1 MKNLLTF
8 GCSFTDIDDEH
19 LLSQRGGIFKY
30 REPPKSWPVELAR
43 LTNSNPV
50 CRGKGGVGNFY
61 ITNRIYDTLDDSDN
75 SVVIVMWSGIDRVD
89 IAVSKKEFYYF
100 DKQNIRDN
108 WLHSGGKTTLLF
120 DSSKT
125 KDRYWYNYYKT
136 YHTEEDS
143 YTQTLDRK
151 IVQPIMP
158 REIDLQEPRWIVI
171 TPDNWEDQLAM
182 IEQQEGELVFLAM
195 TIPDYEIMAYNMQ
208 EIKRYI
214 TELQDV
220 VVYYRKVTVDKPVE

>member
-1 MKNLLTF
+1 MMV
-8 GCSFTDIDDEH
+8 CSCSLIPT
-19 LLSQRGGIFKY
+19 
-30 REPPKSWPVELAR
+30 
-43 LTNSNPV
+43 
-50 CRGKGGVGNFY
+50 
-61 ITNRIYDTLDDSDN
+61 
-75 SVVIVMWSGIDRVD
+75 
-89 IAVSKKEFYYF
+89 
-100 DKQNIRDN
+100 KQIEVTA
-108 WLHSGGKTTLLF
+108 KP
-120 DSSKT
+120 
-125 KDRYWYNYYKT
+125 
-136 YHTEEDS
+136 
-143 YTQTLDRK
+143 LDRK

-171 TPDNWEDQLAM
+171 TPENWEDQLAM